1 MKETGMWG
9 HTPYVCYG
17 QKSHQVCLFLHGQSG
32 NKEEGERFAQI
43 ANPGQ
48 RQGGAEPFLPW
59 VVVPELEQVWQEL
72 QGRWSRIA
80 LRANSIGAW
89 LSMLALAGKPVDT
102 CLFVSPVVDM
112 ENLIQTMMT
121 WAGVT
126 EERLE
131 REREIAT
138 DFGQGLS
145 DLRPP
150 APRPRPQR
158 PHPHPLR
165 RPGQPGAPA
174 GGGAL
179 RPGGGC
185 PPDRLPG
192 RRALVPHAGAGGRD
206 GAVGGA
212 VPALIGKNVWIFL
225 RKYCNPDQNHV

>member
-17 QKSHQVCLFLHGQSG
+17 PKSHQVCLFLHGQSG

-43 ANPGQ
+43 ANPKGWQVVAIDLPQHGQ

-126 EERLE
+126 EERLKAE
-131 REREIAT
+131 GEIPT
-138 DFGQGLS
+138 DFGQTLS
-145 DLRPP
+145 WEYLRYVRTHPARRWRTPTAILYGARDHLTDRETVEAFAARNGCRLTVEEAGEHWFHTPEQLAVVDRWQRACLADLE
-150 APRPRPQR
+150 
-158 PHPHPLR
+158 
-165 RPGQPGAPA
+165 
-174 GGGAL
+174 
-179 RPGGGC
+179 
-185 PPDRLPG
+185 
-192 RRALVPHAGAGGRD
+192 
-206 GAVGGA
+206 
-212 VPALIGKNVWIFL
+212 
-225 RKYCNPDQNHV
+225 